1 MPKYGPRIIPIIGA
15 MIAAKV
21 MALLCKPIIGKAGQ
35 KQKFAYKAVKHTVKA
50 TSLAVNFLPFRILYI
65 PSMWCSFQLRTL
77 LNNIIVYFSCSVWLT
92 SVYLKNTIMAEQK
105 AQEEEC
111 LTELNMP
118 NPIITLTTDFGLKDP
133 YVAEMKAVILSISP
147 NTAIVDIT
155 HQIEKFNIRMGA
167 YVLAA
172 ASPYFPKGTIH
183 VVVVDPGVGT
193 QRKAILI
200 QTKQGYF
207 IGPDNGV
214 LTLAAK
220 NQGIEHVYKITNPK
234 LMLPKISNTF
244 HGRDIFAPAAA
255 HLAKGTPPSEFGP
268 EIHKIVT
275 PKFAK
280 ITKRKNM
287 LTGEVIHIDGF
298 GNIITNFREKQ
309 LESMG
314 TKATVNLKLKD
325 IRLKLNLCKA
335 YAEVEAQ
342 KPLAIIGSH
351 NFLEI
356 SINQGNAAETFK
368 TKVGD
373 KVTLY
378 RS

>member
-1 MPKYGPRIIPIIGA
+1 MSPLRRK
-15 MIAAKV
+15 
-21 MALLCKPIIGKAGQ
+21 
-35 KQKFAYKAVKHTVKA
+35 KHKK
-50 TSLAVNFLPFRILYI
+50 
-65 PSMWCSFQLRTL
+65 
-77 LNNIIVYFSCSVWLT
+77 
-92 SVYLKNTIMAEQK
+92 KNLHI
-105 AQEEEC
+105 
-111 LTELNMP
+111 ELNMP

-133 YVAEMKAVILSISP
+133 YVAEMKAVILNISP
-147 NTAIVDIT
+147 NTKIVDIT

-172 ASPYFPKGTIH
+172 ASSYFPKGTIH

-193 QRKAILI
+193 RRKAILI

-207 IGPDNGV
+207 VGPDNGV
-214 LTLAAK
+214 LVLAAES
-220 NQGIEHVYKITNPK
+220 QGIEHVYKITNPK
-234 LMLPKISNTF
+234 LKLPKISNTF

-268 EIHKIVT
+268 GIHKIVT

-280 ITKRKNM
+280 ITRRKGG
-287 LTGEVIHIDGF
+287 LIGEIIHIDGF
-298 GNIITNFREKQ
+298 GNIVTNFSEKE

-314 TKATVNLKLKD
+314 IKGMVNIKLKNTRLKLK
-325 IRLKLNLCKA
+325 LCRA

-356 SINQGNAAETFK
+356 SVNQGNAADTFK

>member
-1 MPKYGPRIIPIIGA
+1 MRRK
-15 MIAAKV
+15 
-21 MALLCKPIIGKAGQ
+21 
-35 KQKFAYKAVKHTVKA
+35 KHKK
-50 TSLAVNFLPFRILYI
+50 
-65 PSMWCSFQLRTL
+65 
-77 LNNIIVYFSCSVWLT
+77 
-92 SVYLKNTIMAEQK
+92 KNLHI
-105 AQEEEC
+105 
-111 LTELNMP
+111 ELNMP

-133 YVAEMKAVILSISP
+133 YVAEMKAVILNISP
-147 NTAIVDIT
+147 NATIVDIT
-155 HQIEKFNIRMGA
+155 HQIEKFNIRMSA
-167 YVLAA
+167 YVLATA
-172 ASPYFPKGTIH
+172 APYFPKGTIH
-183 VVVVDPGVGT
+183 VVVVDPDVGT
-193 QRKAILI
+193 RRKAILI

-220 NQGIEHVYKITNPK
+220 TQGIEHVYEITNPK

-255 HLAKGTPPSEFGP
+255 HLARGTSPSEFGP

-275 PKFAK
+275 PKFAR
-280 ITKRKNM
+280 ITKRKNT

-298 GNIITNFREKQ
+298 GNMITNFNEKE

-314 TKATVNLKLKD
+314 IKGMVNIKLKNTRLKLK
-325 IRLKLNLCKA
+325 LCKA
-335 YAEVEAQ
+335 YAEVEAR

-356 SINQGNAAETFK
+356 SINQGNAADTFK